1 MNQLNFGQ
9 ALDAIKAGK
18 RMLVGTAPTALTRW
32 GSAAALLAFG
42 RRLRRWGS

>member
-18 RMLVGTAPTALTRW
+18 RIARTDVMRELSVVLGERI
-32 GSAAALLAFG
+32 AAFF
-42 RRLRRWGS
+42 